1 MSLES
6 EQIMADGKKKMTMG
20 VIVGNRGFFPDQLA
34 KSGREEMIQTL
45 SKAGM
50 DCVVLGPEQSK
61 HGAVETY
68 EEAKRCAELFRANEK
83 RIDGVIV
90 TLPNFGDERAIADT
104 LRLARL
110 GVPVLIQAT
119 PDCQSKMTIAHRR
132 DSFCGKMS
140 ACNNLKQ
147 YGIPYSLTS
156 LHTVAPDSDQFRS
169 DLQWFAGVCRVV
181 NGLRNLR
188 IGAIGARPAAF
199 NTVRYSE
206 KLLEAS
212 GISVETLDLSEV
224 IGRIGR
230 MKDTDDLAVAK
241 LNAIQKYVSTAG
253 IPQAALIKMAKLG
266 AVVDDWMKTANVT
279 ISAVQCWT
287 SMEENLGVVPCTV
300 MSMMSDSLVSSA
312 CETDVCGTLSM
323 HALQLA
329 SETPS
334 ALLDWNNNYG
344 DNPNKAVCFHC
355 SNLPKHF
362 FKEVQM
368 DFQAIIAGTVGKDNT
383 FGTCVGK
390 VKAGTMSYA
399 RFSTDDFN
407 GTIRGYSGGGQFTDD
422 PLDTFGGAGVVE
434 IPEMQKLLRYI
445 CENGFEHH
453 VAANFS
459 SVAPVVHEAATRYLG
474 WDMYAHGA

>member
-1 MSLES
+1 
-6 EQIMADGKKKMTMG
+6 MG
-20 VIVGNRGFFPDQLA
+20 LIVGNRGFFPDHLA
-34 KSGREEMIQTL
+34 KTGREEMTRVL
-45 SKAGM
+45 RNAGIEV
-50 DCVVLGPEQSK
+50 VVLGPEQSK

-68 EEAKRCAELFRANEK
+68 EEAKRCAELFNSKADA
-83 RIDGVIV
+83 IDGVIV

-104 LRLARL
+104 LRLAHL
-110 GVPVLIQAT
+110 GVPVLVQAT
-119 PDCQSKMTIAHRR
+119 PDTQSKMTITDRR

-147 YGIPYSLTS
+147 YGIPYSLTT
-156 LHTVAPDSDQFRS
+156 LHTEAPASAEFAK
-169 DLQWFAGVCRVV
+169 DLEWFAAVCRVV
-181 NGLRNLR
+181 KGLRNLR
-188 IGAIGARPAAF
+188 IGALGARPAAF

-224 IGRIGR
+224 LGRIGR
-230 MKDTDDLAVAK
+230 MKDTDEAAVQK
-241 LNAIQKYVSTAG
+241 LQSIQKYVTTND
-253 IPQAALIKMAKLG
+253 IPHAALLKMAKLG
-266 AVVDDWMKTANVT
+266 AVIDQWMKATDLQ

-287 SMEENLGVVPCTV
+287 SLEENLGVVPCTV
-300 MSMMSDSLVSSA
+300 MSMMSESLLSSA
-312 CETDVCGTLSM
+312 CEVDVCGVLGM

-344 DNPNKAVCFHC
+344 NDPNKAVCFHC

-362 FKEVQM
+362 FNDVKM
-368 DFQAIIAGTVGKDNT
+368 DYQAIIAGTVGKENT

-390 VKAGTMSYA
+390 VKSGAMCFA
-399 RFSTDDFN
+399 RFSTDDTS
-407 GTIRGYSGGGQFTDD
+407 GKMRGYTGSGRFTDD
-422 PLDTFGGAGVVE
+422 PLETFGGAGVVE
-434 IPEMQKLLRYI
+434 IAGLQKLLHYI

-459 SVAPVVHEAATRYLG
+459 SVAPAVHEAASRYLG
-474 WDMYAHGA
+474 WDMYAHAG

>member
-1 MSLES
+1 
-6 EQIMADGKKKMTMG
+6 MTMG
-20 VIVGNRGFFPDQLA
+20 LIVGNRGFFPDHLA
-34 KSGREEMIQTL
+34 KSGREEMLQVL
-45 SKAGM
+45 EGAGM
-50 DCVVLGPEQSK
+50 DVVALTPEQSK
-61 HGAVETY
+61 HGAVETH
-68 EEAKRCAELFRANEK
+68 EEAKRCAALFRAAGE

-110 GVPVLIQAT
+110 NVPVLIQAT
-119 PDCQSKMTIAHRR
+119 PDTPSKMTISHRR

-147 YGIPYSLTS
+147 YGIPYSLTT
-156 LHTVAPDSDQFRS
+156 LHTVAPTSEEFKK
-169 DLQWFAGVCRVV
+169 DLAWFAGVCRVV

-224 IGRIGR
+224 LGSISR
-230 MKDTDDLAVAK
+230 MRDDDEQAVLK
-241 LNAIQKYVSTAG
+241 LQTIQKYVSTSG
-253 IPQAALIKMAKLG
+253 VPQAALLKMAKLG
-266 AVVDDWMKTANVT
+266 AVVDQWMSAASVH

-287 SMEENLGVVPCTV
+287 SIEENLGVVRCTV
-300 MSMMSDSLVSSA
+300 MSMMSDNLLSSA
-312 CETDVCGTLSM
+312 CEVDVCGVLSM
-323 HALQLA
+323 HCLRLA

-344 DNPNKAVCFHC
+344 SNPDKAVCFHC

-362 FKEVQM
+362 FRDVKM
-368 DFQAIIAGTVGKDNT
+368 DYQEIIAGTVGKDNT
-383 FGTCVGK
+383 FGTCVGR
-390 VKAGTMSYA
+390 VKSGPMSYA
-399 RFSTDDFN
+399 RFSTDDRT
-407 GTIRGYSGGGQFTDD
+407 GRIRGYVGGGNFTDD
-422 PLDTFGGAGVVE
+422 PLETFGGAGVVE
-434 IPEMQKLLRYI
+434 IPHLQELLRYI

-459 SVAPVVHEAATRYLG
+459 TVSGIVHEAATRYLG
-474 WDMYAHGA
+474 WDTYWHAR

>member
-1 MSLES
+1 
-6 EQIMADGKKKMTMG
+6 MG
-20 VIVGNRGFFPDQLA
+20 LIVGNRGFFPDHLA
-34 KSGREEMIQTL
+34 KTGRDEMTQAL
-45 SKAGM
+45 GKAGM
-50 DCVVLGPEQSK
+50 DVVVLGTEESK

-68 EEAKRCAELFRANEK
+68 EEAKRCAALFKSKADA
-83 RIDGVIV
+83 IDGVVV

-110 GVPVLIQAT
+110 GVPILVQAT
-119 PDCQSKMTIAHRR
+119 PDSQSKMTITHRR

-147 YGIPYSLTS
+147 YGIPYSLTT
-156 LHTVAPDSDQFRS
+156 LHTEAPDSAEFTKDFE
-169 DLQWFAGVCRVV
+169 WFAAVCRVV
-181 NGLRNLR
+181 RGLRNLR
-188 IGAIGARPAAF
+188 IGALGARPTAF

-224 IGRIGR
+224 LGRISR
-230 MKDTDDLAVAK
+230 MKDTDEAAVQK
-241 LNAIQKYVSTAG
+241 LQSIEKYVSTTD
-253 IPQAALIKMAKLG
+253 IPQAALLKMAKLG
-266 AVVDDWMKTANVT
+266 AVVDQWMKATDLQ

-287 SMEENLGVVPCTV
+287 SLEENLGVVPCTV
-300 MSMMSDSLVSSA
+300 MSMMSDSLLSSA
-312 CETDVCGTLSM
+312 CEVDVCGVLGM

-344 DNPNKAVCFHC
+344 NDPNKAVCFHC

-362 FKEVQM
+362 FKEVKM
-368 DFQAIIAGTVGKDNT
+368 DYQAIIAGTVGKENT

-390 VKAGTMSYA
+390 VKSGAMCFA
-399 RFSTDDFN
+399 RFSTDDAS
-407 GTIRGYSGGGQFTDD
+407 GRIRGYTGSGRFTDD
-422 PLDTFGGAGVVE
+422 PLETFGGAGVVE
-434 IPEMQKLLRYI
+434 IPGLQKLLRYI
-445 CENGFEHH
+445 CEKGFEHH

-459 SVAPVVHEAATRYLG
+459 SVAPAVHEATMRYLD
-474 WDMYAHGA
+474 WEMYAHAG